1 MDLNVC
7 GDERLTLA
15 IPFRRVGTVYHLAK
29 IEMVWVTL
37 LYHYDETVTW
47 TCGIPGSV
55 EGLDQKY

>member
-37 LYHYDETVTW
+37 LYHYDETEFVAH
-47 TCGIPGSV
+47 
-55 EGLDQKY
+55 LDLRNPRKC